1 MATNMIND
9 IESNDIKASY
19 TVSRVLWTMLDTV
32 FAGDDEEDALSFSDK
47 ELLDDIL
54 RFGTIAE
61 VARRKGEPYQSVRLK
76 VVHSLERLEKKIKWI
91 ETKEHQLRHEL
102 ANAKTLIDLKDKK
115 LKDQELRLIEKD
127 ADIHQLQ
134 TQLSQVQGKQE
145 QWDEKE
151 KKWNEQFVFLNKQL
165 LVSAQTITDLR
176 HANGKI
182 QAILDSCKAEEE
194 MAQQLAKTNTQ
205 LKQALAKLNKASEKE
220 KTLLRKI
227 SSLENLVEYYKKERF
242 SSNNDTLVSG

>member
-1 MATNMIND
+1 MATNMINE
-9 IESNDIKASY
+9 IETNDIKASY

-151 KKWNEQFVFLNKQL
+151 KKWNEQFVYLNKQL

-194 MAQQLAKTNTQ
+194 MAQQMAQTNTL
-205 LKQALAKLNKASEKE
+205 LKQALAKLSKASERE